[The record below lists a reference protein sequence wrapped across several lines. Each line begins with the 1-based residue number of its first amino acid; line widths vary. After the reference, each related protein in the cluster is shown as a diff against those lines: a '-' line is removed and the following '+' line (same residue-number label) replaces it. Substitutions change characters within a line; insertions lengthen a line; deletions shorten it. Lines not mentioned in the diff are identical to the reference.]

1 MRPPDRLTT
10 STQLPLLPLVEVSN
24 LIHLGRVSSREV
36 TEILLDRIDRVNP
49 KVHAF
54 ISVQDEPALR
64 VADAMDALLRAGH
77 DLGPLHGVPMAV
89 KDLFA
94 TKGALTTAGSKILGD
109 WTPNEDA
116 TAVARLRSAGAVIVG
131 KTNMD
136 EFAFGGTTEN
146 AHHGTTHNPW
156 DLERSAG
163 GSSGG
168 SGAATSASLAYATL
182 GTDTAAS
189 IRNPAHFCGI
199 TGFKPTYGRVSRF
212 GVVPL
217 AWSLDHVG
225 PLARSVEDAAV
236 VLKAIA
242 GHDPR
247 DSSSSGKPV
256 ADYRAELDAPLGNLR
271 VAALRGYFWDPI
283 DPEVARIVEDSFA
296 VIRGFG
302 AEVVDI
308 ELPHA
313 DRFPAMQNTVL
324 PAEASA
330 YHLKWMQDR
339 PGDYSPMIF
348 ERLVQGAAVRAVD
361 LVNAE
366 RARRLTQSTVE
377 EFMRSFDVLI
387 TPTVPYT
394 AALLGQPMVRL
405 GSVEIE
411 ASAARTRNLFPFNAL
426 GLPAMSIPCGF
437 DSRGLPVGL
446 QIVGRAF
453 EDSTVLR
460 VGHAYQMSTDWH
472 RRIPPEPA

>member
-1 MRPPDRLTT
+1 MTT
-10 STQLPLLPLVEVSN
+10 ANQLPLLSLVEVSK
-24 LIHLGRVSSREV
+24 LIHAGRVSSREV
-36 TEILLDRIDRVNP
+36 TQALIDRIDRADP
-49 KVHAF
+49 KIHAF
-54 ISVQDEPALR
+54 ISVQAEQALA
-64 VADAMDALLRAGH
+64 VADAMDALLYAGH

-94 TKGALTTAGSKILGD
+94 TKGVKTTAGSKILGD
-109 WTPNEDA
+109 WTPDEDA
-116 TAVARLRSAGAVIVG
+116 TAVARLRGAGAVIVG

-189 IRNPAHFCGI
+189 VRNPAHFCGI

-236 VLKAIA
+236 ALQAIA

-247 DSSSSGKPV
+247 DSSSSARPV
-256 ADYRAELDAPLGNLR
+256 TDYLAELSAPLKNLR

-283 DPEVARIVEDSFA
+283 DLEVARTVEDSLA
-296 VIRGFG
+296 VFRGIG
-302 AEVVDI
+302 VEVMDI
-308 ELPHA
+308 ELPYA
-313 DRFPAMQNTVL
+313 DWFPAMQNTVL
-324 PAEASA
+324 PAEAAA
-330 YHLKWMQDR
+330 YHLNWMQER
-339 PGDYSPMIF
+339 PGDYAPMIF
-348 ERLVQGAAVRAVD
+348 ERLVQGATVRAVD

-366 RARRLTQSTVE
+366 RARRLAQSAVE

-394 AALLGQPMVRL
+394 AALLGQSMVRL

-411 ASAARTRNLFPFNAL
+411 ASAARTRNLFPFNVL
-426 GLPAMSIPCGF
+426 GLPAMSVPCGF

-460 VGHAYQMSTDWH
+460 IGHAYQMNTDWH
-472 RRIPPEPA
+472 RRTPPEPA